1 MGKKILI
8 AAGTAHYDHLPA
20 DLQRPGLTK
29 VVESVAGLFTGD
41 LGYTRVLEE
50 ISNDPTSSDLVR
62 ALDRWFASPDRE
74 GSDWVVFYY
83 TGHGELDGDSLVLL
97 TRDRKSTRLNSSH

>member
-62 ALDRWFASPDRE
+62 ALDRWFA
-74 GSDWVVFYY
+74 
-83 TGHGELDGDSLVLL
+83 
-97 TRDRKSTRLNSSH
+97 